1 MMQCR
6 NNLQPNRR
14 PRRIRR
20 NKPGSVIVML
30 LVVGLAGCAAD
41 SGHRT
46 SAGASGKY
54 QANPSAIT
62 DSCDARLQDLAGAL
76 LAYYLDH
83 NELPPNLKVL
93 KLPSGDSASALTCP
107 VSHQPYIYDPQG
119 LPAPDGKS
127 RLVIYD
133 AVPAHGSFR
142 WAVAIAERQGGQ
154 PLVANVIAVPEA
166 VFSLSG
172 KR

>member
-1 MMQCR
+1 M
-6 NNLQPNRR
+6 
-14 PRRIRR
+14 
-20 NKPGSVIVML
+20 
-30 LVVGLAGCAAD
+30 GCAAHTD
-41 SGHRT
+41 QRRPPGEP
-46 SAGASGKY
+46 AKGAV
-54 QANPSAIT
+54 NPSVIT

-93 KLPSGDSASALTCP
+93 TLPSGDSASALTCP
-107 VSHQPYIYDPQG
+107 MSHQPYIYDPRG

-133 AVPAHGSFR
+133 AVPAHGQFR

-154 PLVANVIAVPEA
+154 PLVATVIAVPEA
-166 VFSLSG
+166 SFSVAE
-172 KR
+172 RR